1 MSPIAAAQTQ
11 TFWIIALGIG
21 AVVVLVVIVLM
32 LLLLAFLK
40 DIEEGVGELIV
51 AGGQVAAS
59 TKNIEQLEAT
69 GPVLEEIK
77 DEALIHDAYLSEQT
91 R

>member
-1 MSPIAAAQTQ
+1 MAAAETE

-21 AVVVLVVIVLM
+21 AVVVLVVVVLM

-40 DIEEGVGELIV
+40 DIEDGVGRLIV
-51 AGGQVAAS
+51 AGGRVAAN

-69 GPVLEEIK
+69 GSVLEQIK
-77 DEALIHDAYLSEQT
+77 EEALIHDAYLSEQT